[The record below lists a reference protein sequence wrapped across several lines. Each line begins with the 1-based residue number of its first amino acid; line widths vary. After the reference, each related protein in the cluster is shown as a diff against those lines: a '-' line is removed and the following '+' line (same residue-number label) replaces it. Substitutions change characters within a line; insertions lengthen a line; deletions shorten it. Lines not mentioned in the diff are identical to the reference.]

1 MHEQSVALWGSQI
14 CPQAVRLP
22 TCYSGESVPKGG
34 CKEPVL
40 WERGCSSW
48 SNSPWATAMCC
59 HSALWTSSTREW
71 FGELLVLRNADNH
84 SWAAAETM
92 KLWLSTASRS
102 MELLGWERKLNSG
115 VFHLEA
121 ELKLMHL
128 KEDEEVLFAVDSMLI
143 HLLTGGKKNPKIG
156 LRRSRFPQRSVIPQ
170 IKASVAS
177 FRFSAKANSQT
188 WCQIISRI
196 DKKHYNCFKNLK
208 HYYFFWLVVYSHCTV

>member
-14 CPQAVRLP
+14 RPQAVRLP
-22 TCYSGESVPKGG
+22 TCYSGGSVPKGG

-40 WERGCSSW
+40 GERGCSSW
-48 SNSPWATAMCC
+48 SNSPWVTAMCC

-115 VFHLEA
+115 VFHLET

-143 HLLTGGKKNPKIG
+143 HLLTGGKKTPKIG
-156 LRRSRFPQRSVIPQ
+156 LRRSHFPQRSVIPQ

-177 FRFSAKANSQT
+177 LGFSAKANSQT

-208 HYYFFWLVVYSHCTV
+208 HYYFFWLAVYSHCTV